1 MKMTAG
7 GFDILRKSFGK
18 ITQSHVDNINLIV
31 KTAEAN
37 KLDYNQT
44 AYCLATAWH
53 ETNHTMLPVIE
64 AYWLSEAWRKKNLRY
79 YPYYG
84 RGYVQLTWRENYKK
98 AGDILGFDF
107 VRNPHWVQIPKY
119 SAAIL
124 VVGSRDAWFT
134 KYRLSDFINRSKKD
148 YVGARRIINGT
159 DEARLIASYAVIF
172 EKALRSW

>member
-134 KYRLSDFINRSKKD
+134 KYRLNDFINRSKKD

-159 DEARLIASYAVIF
+159 DDARLIASYAVIF

>member
-7 GFDILRKSFGK
+7 GFNILRPVLGK

-31 KTAEAN
+31 ETAEAYG
-37 KLDYNQT
+37 LSYNQT
-44 AYCLATAWH
+44 AYCLATAYH
-53 ETNHTMLPVIE
+53 ETNHTFLPVIE
-64 AYWLSEAWRKKNLRY
+64 AYWLSEAWRKRNLRY

-84 RGYVQLTWRENYKK
+84 RGYVQLTWKANYKK

-107 VRNPHWVQIPKY
+107 VNNPQWVQIPKY

-124 VVGSRDAWFT
+124 VVGSRDGWFT
-134 KYRLSDFINRSKKD
+134 RYKLSDFINNKKKD
-148 YVGARRIINGT
+148 YVGARKIINGT
-159 DEARLIASYAVIF
+159 DDDKLIASYAVLF